1 MASKLDTSD
10 AGFTCSNCQLDLLMH
25 QIREVSK
32 TLLNLNNLVKTK
44 TKFFNLLNLYGILS
58 RINYNCKRVKDS
70 QFFLHDE
77 IEGTQC
83 NPLREENEISPF
95 SEEIVQS
102 NIGRNGYIKDVFNY
116 QTDEKT
122 RDEKLITNFQDFKN
136 LSVFTEEE
144 HAIALLVQK
153 EFDSKRLKEEEEM
166 MDLEN
171 ISEENERHMEC
182 PICFDVPEKAPVYK
196 CVNSHIIC
204 NKCKPSMLS
213 DKCPICNVVLGDDRC
228 FVTELY
234 IANRPKKCRYERY
247 GCKVVDRDI
256 TKLSEHER
264 SCSKAPSEIELEKER
279 EKNNQLLRK
288 RKDVELALEVDEAIQ
303 DDLKAQEVQDEGL
316 AIAIQ
321 QTQEQEMKKIS
332 IEEEDYKISL
342 QMEQEILKEQ
352 EELEEQKRQQ
362 EASDFEYAQKLQS
375 EMEGNNIDDDY
386 DD

>member
-1 MASKLDTSD
+1 MAFKLDTSD
-10 AGFTCSNCQLDLLMH
+10 ADFTCSNCQLDLLMR

-32 TLLNLNNLVKTK
+32 TLLNLNNAVKTK

-77 IEGTQC
+77 REGTQC
-83 NPLREENEISPF
+83 NPAKEENVISPF

-102 NIGRNGYIKDVFNY
+102 NIDRNGYIKDVFNN

-153 EFDSKRLKEEEEM
+153 EFDSKRLEEEEM
-166 MDLEN
+166 MEQEN
-171 ISEENERHMEC
+171 ISEVTERDMEC
-182 PICFDVPEKAPVYK
+182 PICFEVPETAPVYK

-204 NKCKPSMLS
+204 NKCKPCLLS
-213 DKCPICNVVLGDDRC
+213 NKCPICNVELGDDRC

-234 IANRPKKCRYERY
+234 IANRQKKCKYESY
-247 GCKVVDRDI
+247 GCKVLERDI
-256 TKLSEHER
+256 TNLSEHER

-288 RKDVELALEVDEAIQ
+288 RKDVELALEVDGAIQ
-303 DDLKAQEVQDEGL
+303 DDLKAQEFQDEGL
-316 AIAIQ
+316 AMAIQ
-321 QTQEQEMKKIS
+321 QTQEEEMKRIS

-342 QMEQEILKEQ
+342 KMEQEILQEQ
-352 EELEEQKRQQ
+352 EKLDKQKRDQ

-375 EMEGNNIDDDY
+375 EMEKND
-386 DD
+386 